1 MRIIPSAGENPRRIC
16 PSKALSKL
24 AESLT
29 SSSRLRNHS
38 PAPHCAR
45 NSPSRERVHR
55 RLPLMVLISPL
66 CATNRNGCASD
77 QLGRV
82 LVENR

>member
-29 SSSRLRNHS
+29 FSSRLRNHS
-38 PAPHCAR
+38 PAPNCAR

-66 CATNRNGCASD
+66 CPTNRNGCASD